1 MPSLFRKKRLILV
14 LVSFILLV
22 ALIGFSLRERSEL
35 TWPEKFVH
43 DSVGWIQTIFNQPV
57 QLIQGT
63 YANIQD
69 ISSTYEQNEILKS
82 RLSQYKSIMQ
92 ENQLLKKENEE
103 LRSSLDY
110 QESLSE
116 YDPIDASVI
125 ARSSERWFSQMIVN
139 RGEAHGVERN
149 MAVITGEGMIGKV
162 QSTDKFHSTVQLLS
176 GFGLSNRISAW
187 VWQGDD
193 PIHGLIQGYDEE
205 SKSLLLK
212 EIDSDAEIN
221 EGEQV
226 VSSGKGGVF
235 PAGLLIGEVTK
246 VEMDQ
251 YGLTQ
256 TAYVKPAADLY
267 DINQVMIVDRS
278 MPTHNIDETDE
289 EEEE

>member
-57 QLIQGT
+57 QFIQGT

-110 QESLSE
+110 QESLTE

-187 VWQGDD
+187 VWQDDD

-256 TAYVKPAADLY
+256 TAFIKPAADLY

-278 MPTHNIDETDE
+278 MPTHNIEETDE

>member
-1 MPSLFRKKRLILV
+1 MPSFFKKKRLILV

-57 QLIQGT
+57 QFIQGT
-63 YANIQD
+63 YENIQD
-69 ISSTYEQNEILKS
+69 ISKTYEQNEILKS

-92 ENQLLKKENEE
+92 ENQMLKKENEE

-110 QESLSE
+110 QDSLTD

-139 RGEAHGVERN
+139 RGEAHGVKRN
-149 MAVITGEGMIGKV
+149 MAVITGEGMIGKI
-162 QSTDKFHSTVQLLS
+162 QSTDKFHSTVRLLS

-187 VWQGDD
+187 VWQEDQ
-193 PIHGLIQGYDEE
+193 PIHGLIQGYDEDTE
-205 SKSLLLK
+205 SLLLK
-212 EIDSDAEIN
+212 EIDYDAEIK
-221 EGEQV
+221 EGEKV

-246 VEMDQ
+246 VEMDE

-256 TAYVKPAADLY
+256 TAYVEPAADLY

-278 MPTHNIDETDE
+278 MPTYDMERQNE

>member
-187 VWQGDD
+187 VWQDDD

-221 EGEQV
+221 EGERV

-278 MPTHNIDETDE
+278 MPTHNIDEIDE

>member
-57 QLIQGT
+57 QLVQGT

-116 YDPIDASVI
+116 YDPIEASVI

-205 SKSLLLK
+205 TKSLLLK